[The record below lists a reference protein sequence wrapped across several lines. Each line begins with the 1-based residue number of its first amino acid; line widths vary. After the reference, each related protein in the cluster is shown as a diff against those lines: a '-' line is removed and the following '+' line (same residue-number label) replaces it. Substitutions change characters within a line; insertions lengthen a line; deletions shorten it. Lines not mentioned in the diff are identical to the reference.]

1 MSGIQQ
7 HLQSSTVEYSVQSL
21 TVPYSA
27 PSDKQLSVN
36 AVTAYNGTAADNG
49 VGIFHS
55 VAKPHFKIWRLL
67 AAGDAEVTTALQ
79 AGTATSI
86 FNTTNNDGCLFQAKE
101 KFNMVAVNISQAS
114 TGSPVYTYKY
124 WNGAWTNLTL
134 LNTPDFS
141 TTGVQVLLFNAPT
154 DWVVGD
160 GTETTD
166 DTLYSIQI
174 ISTTA
179 PSQAVQVNSVAVCKM
194 LAYADYVQPGG
205 SVYANFDTS
214 PYLLQ
219 VGESIIPFFSYANSS
234 NRIDMTYKI
243 NP

>member
-1 MSGIQQ
+1 MSGNLQRI
-7 HLQSSTVEYSVQSL
+7 QSSTVGYSVQSL

-27 PSDKQLSVN
+27 PSNQQLVVYSVN
-36 AVTAYNGTAADNG
+36 AYNGTAADNAL
-49 VGIFHS
+49 GIYHS
-55 VAKPHFKIWRLL
+55 VAKPHFKVWQLL
-67 AAGDAEVTTALQ
+67 AAGDAEVTSTVQGGSAV
-79 AGTATSI
+79 SI

-101 KFNMVAVNISQAS
+101 KFNLITFNISQAS
-114 TGSPVYTYKY
+114 TGSPVYTFKY
-124 WNGAWTNLTL
+124 WNGAWTDLTL

-141 TTGVQVLLFNAPT
+141 TTGVQSILFNPPT

-160 GTETTD
+160 GTEATD

-179 PSQAVQVNSVAVCKM
+179 PSQAVQINSVAICKC
-194 LAYADYVQPGG
+194 LEYAENIGPGG
-205 SVYANFDTS
+205 SLYVTFDVS

-219 VGESIIPFFSYANSS
+219 VGESIIPFFSYANSA

>member
-7 HLQSSTVEYSVQSL
+7 NLQSSTVEYSVQSL

-27 PSDKQLSVN
+27 PSDRQLSVN
-36 AVTAYNGTAADNG
+36 SVTAYNGTAADNG
-49 VGIFHS
+49 LGIFHS
-55 VAKPHFKIWRLL
+55 IAKPHFKVWRLL
-67 AAGDAEVTTALQ
+67 AAGDAESTSTIQ
-79 AGTATSI
+79 AGGTVSI

-101 KFNMVAVNISQAS
+101 KFNMIAVNISQAS
-114 TGSPVYTYKY
+114 TGSPAYTYKY
-124 WNGAWTNLTL
+124 WNGSWSNLTL

-141 TTGVQVLLFNAPT
+141 TTGVQVLLFNAPA

-160 GTETTD
+160 GTEVTD

-179 PSQAVQVNSVAVCKM
+179 PSQAVQINSVAVCKM
-194 LAYADYVQPGG
+194 LKYADYVQPGG
-205 SVYANFDTS
+205 SIYINFDTS